1 MTERILFEIYKDTDN
16 LFLPSDREKIK
27 EKFPNINFTKLYT
40 NIVNYQIKKYGTQL
54 TKQMKHISQEL
65 ALW

>member
-65 ALW
+65 AL